1 MQRLST
7 ELRKRQRGFSILE
20 MLLATIILLVGLV
33 AIAQLVPA
41 SMLLN
46 YRNRTDSAALVFA
59 QRELDQML
67 DQPINPTPP
76 QFTDAL
82 GNVCAL
88 GNPTSLNVV
97 QGNPVVVTSS
107 YNSITGAQ
115 YSQTLID
122 FRGTP
127 ATNYSFIYKDQ
138 SDPTG
143 VGTTYDVRWAV
154 IITGTSG
161 SVSSKRF
168 ILGVQQAG
176 GNGYFQP
183 ITLDTM
189 VER

>member
-1 MQRLST
+1 MQHLST

-127 ATNYSFIYKDQ
+127 ATNYSFIYKDH

-143 VGTTYDVRWAV
+143 AGTTYDVRWAV

-161 SVSSKRF
+161 SVSSMRS
-168 ILGVQQAG
+168 ILVVQHHG
-176 GNGYFQP
+176 ENGCVQR
-183 ITLDTM
+183 IT
-189 VER
+189 RYS